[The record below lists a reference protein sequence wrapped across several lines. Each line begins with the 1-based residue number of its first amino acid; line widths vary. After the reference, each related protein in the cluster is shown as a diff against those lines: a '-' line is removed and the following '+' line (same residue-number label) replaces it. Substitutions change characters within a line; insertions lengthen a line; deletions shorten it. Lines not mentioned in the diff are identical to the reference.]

1 MLIKKCV
8 VLFSGKGTNLKNLL
22 ENQSQLNGKL
32 QYVAAFTDNPDAP
45 GIKICNDNNLTVIV
59 GHGSNLENDLLDF
72 LAKQSPDIV
81 VLAGY
86 MKIIPANIV
95 KEYKSKII
103 NIHPSL
109 LPKYPGLNTYNQVL
123 KNKDQFHGATVHFVT
138 ETLDGGPIILQ
149 GKFQISEKI
158 TLTDLE
164 SLTHRIEYK
173 IFPIVI
179 GWIANDII
187 TADGEHIRFKSKII
201 ESPITYLMKNEYL

>member
-158 TLTDLE
+158 TLADLE

>member
-109 LPKYPGLNTYNQVL
+109 LPKYPGLNTYNKVL

-158 TLTDLE
+158 TLADLE

>member
-72 LAKQSPDIV
+72 LAKQAPDIV

-109 LPKYPGLNTYNQVL
+109 LPKYPGLNTYNKVL

-187 TADGEHIRFKSKII
+187 TADGEHIRFKSKIV

>member
-8 VLFSGKGTNLKNLL
+8 VLFSGKGTNFKNLL

-59 GHGSNLENDLLDF
+59 GHVSNLENDLLDF
-72 LAKQSPDIV
+72 LAKQAPDIV

-109 LPKYPGLNTYNQVL
+109 LPKYPGLNTYNKVL

-158 TLTDLE
+158 TLADLE

>member
-59 GHGSNLENDLLDF
+59 GHVSNLENDLLDF
-72 LAKQSPDIV
+72 LAKQAPDIV

-109 LPKYPGLNTYNQVL
+109 LPKYPGLNTYNKVL

-158 TLTDLE
+158 TLADLE

>member
-59 GHGSNLENDLLDF
+59 SQGSNLENNLLDF
-72 LAKQSPDIV
+72 LTKQAPDIV

-109 LPKYPGLNTYNQVL
+109 LPKYPGLNTYNKVL

-187 TADGEHIRFKSKII
+187 TADGEHIRFKSKIV

>member
-109 LPKYPGLNTYNQVL
+109 LPKYPGLNTYNKVL

-187 TADGEHIRFKSKII
+187 AADGEHIRFKSKIV

>member
-59 GHGSNLENDLLDF
+59 GHVSNLENDLLDF
-72 LAKQSPDIV
+72 LAKQAPDIV

-109 LPKYPGLNTYNQVL
+109 LPKYPGLNTYNKVL

>member
-109 LPKYPGLNTYNQVL
+109 LPKYPGLNTYNKVL